1 MVRQMSAESWDA
13 RKVSNINMLDH
24 RFCIAPMMERFA
36 PENDCGIGVSTRSD
50 SVMLYQTLYQGIGPL
65 IAVYP

>member
-1 MVRQMSAESWDA
+1 
-13 RKVSNINMLDH
+13 MLDH

-50 SVMLYQTLYQGIGPL
+50 SVMLYQTLYRGIGPL

>member
-1 MVRQMSAESWDA
+1 
-13 RKVSNINMLDH
+13 
-24 RFCIAPMMERFA
+24 MERFA

-50 SVMLYQTLYQGIGPL
+50 SVMLYQMLHRRIGPL